1 MATGSGA
8 DEETTLFERLAAPR
22 AMGRQVLVGLVYAP
36 GRSAAIA
43 FVVVPYLWLLWY
55 VLTSALGIR
64 TDPIVAGDWLTLVF
78 TTYALLSAL
87 ALAQRIL
94 AAGIGNLTQEYLVDI
109 VALTWLTG
117 FYFVWMMARESVS
130 ESTTLESLYGP
141 VLDGQPEAQVGAV
154 VVGIAALVTVGLIYH
169 PGDDTQLFG
178 SELRTAV
185 VTLPAAVTAA
195 VLLFGP
201 GPDSLVWPVVGGVFV
216 GTALGGLL
224 HVQQVASWV
233 AKGAFAVCSL
243 AMWSIGALGWVVV
256 YRTRP
261 PNDEIVLD
269 HVRFGRPEGID
280 SATEPASASEVT
292 DDGE

>member
-1 MATGSGA
+1 MATGPTTDDGA
-8 DEETTLFERLAAPR
+8 TFLERLSSPR
-22 AMGRQVLVGLVYAP
+22 ALGRQILVGLVYAP

-43 FVVVPYLWLLWY
+43 LVVVPYLWLLWY

-94 AAGIGNLTQEYLVDI
+94 AVGVGDLTQEYLVDI

-117 FYFVWMMARESVS
+117 FYFVWMMARESVA
-130 ESTTLESLYGP
+130 ESTTVEGLYGP

-154 VVGIAALVTVGLIYH
+154 VVTVSALLTVHLIYRS
-169 PGDDTQLFG
+169 GDGTRLFRSG
-178 SELRTAV
+178 FRTAL
-185 VTLPAAVTAA
+185 VTLPAVATAT
-195 VLLFGP
+195 VLLLGP
-201 GPDSLVWPVVGGVFV
+201 GAGSLVWPVVGGVFV
-216 GTALGGLL
+216 GTAVGGLIY
-224 HVQQVASWV
+224 VERAASWT

-243 AMWSIGALGWVVV
+243 AMWSLGALGWVVA

-269 HVRFGRPEGID
+269 HVRLDRSPGRESPDEPRSAGGID
-280 SATEPASASEVT
+280 
-292 DDGE
+292 DDD

>member
-1 MATGSGA
+1 MATGP
-8 DEETTLFERLAAPR
+8 TTDDGGVSSERLSSPR
-22 AMGRQVLVGLVYAP
+22 ALGRQLLVGLVYAP

-43 FVVVPYLWLLWY
+43 LVVVPYLWLLWY
-55 VLTSALGIR
+55 VLTSAVGTR

-94 AAGIGNLTQEYLVDI
+94 AVGVGDLTREYLVDV

-117 FYFVWMMARESVS
+117 FYFVWMMTRESVA
-130 ESTTLESLYGP
+130 ESTTFEGLYGP

-154 VVGIAALVTVGLIYH
+154 VVGVAALVTVGLIYRS
-169 PGDDTQLFG
+169 GDETGLFR
-178 SELRTAV
+178 SEFRTAL
-185 VTLPAAVTAA
+185 VTLPAVVTAT
-195 VLLFGP
+195 VLLLAP
-201 GPDSLVWPVVGGVFV
+201 GADSLVWPVVGGVFV
-216 GTALGGLL
+216 GTGIGGLL
-224 HVQQVASWV
+224 YVERVATWT

-243 AMWSIGALGWVVV
+243 AMWSLGTLGWVIA

-269 HVRFGRPEGID
+269 HVRFGRP
-280 SATEPASASEVT
+280 TEPESA
-292 DDGE
+292 DDPTGAAGTGDGDD

>member
-1 MATGSGA
+1 MATGSGT
-8 DEETTLFERLAAPR
+8 DEQTTLFERLTAPR
-22 AMGRQVLVGLVYAP
+22 ALGRQVLVGLVYAP

-64 TDPIVAGDWLTLVF
+64 TDPIVPGDWLTLVF

-94 AAGIGNLTQEYLVDI
+94 VVGIGELTQEYLVDI

-130 ESTTLESLYGP
+130 EATTLESLYGP
-141 VLDGQPEAQVGAV
+141 VLDGQPESQVGAV
-154 VVGIAALVTVGLIYH
+154 VVGIAALVTVGLIYRS
-169 PGDDTQLFG
+169 GDETQLFG
-178 SELRTAV
+178 SELRTAL

-195 VLLFGP
+195 VLLLGP
-201 GPDSLVWPVVGGVFV
+201 GADSLFWPVVGGVFV
-216 GTALGGLL
+216 GTAIGGLL
-224 HVQQVASWV
+224 QVQQVASWT

-243 AMWSIGALGWVVV
+243 VMWSIGALGWAVV

-269 HVRFGRPEGID
+269 HVRFDRPEGID
-280 SATEPASASEVT
+280 SAVESASSTGTT
-292 DDGE
+292 DDDD